1 MKVST
6 AKEKQLINEKL
17 GKELQSDLRTLDAR
31 LDGDLFFDT
40 PRRWMYATD
49 ASAYRELPLAVC
61 RPKNEQ
67 DVRELTRFARN
78 KKITLIPRAA
88 GTSLAG
94 QVVGRGMVVD
104 ISRYMTAILDFNPEK
119 RLVKVQPGVVPDE
132 LNRFLAPYGLFFSPE
147 TSTSNRCMI
156 GGMIGNNSSGLHSV
170 VYGTTRDHLR
180 SLRVVL
186 SDGSVAEFGA
196 LDRAGFDAKC
206 NLESRE
212 GEIYRNIRKIL
223 DNKENI
229 AAIRAEFPDPEVVRR
244 NTGYALDEL
253 ANSAVFNTEGAKYK
267 TFNFCK

>member
-1 MKVST
+1 MEDTSHPVRLVNKRIGAELT
-6 AKEKQLINEKL
+6 NR
-17 GKELQSDLRTLDAR
+17 LQSLESK
-31 LDGDLFFDT
+31 LDGELYTDLST
-40 PRRWMYATD
+40 RLMYATD
-49 ASAYRELPLAVC
+49 ASAYRELPMAVC
-61 RPKNEQ
+61 RPSHEK
-67 DVRELTRFARN
+67 DIISLVAFARDHQL
-78 KKITLIPRAA
+78 TLIPRAA

-94 QVVGRGMVVD
+94 QVVGRGLVVD
-104 ISRYMTAILDFNPEK
+104 ISRHMTRILEVDADK
-119 RLVKVQPGVVPDE
+119 QWVKVQPGVILDE
-132 LNRFLAPYGLFFSPE
+132 LNQELRPAGLFFSPE

-244 NTGYALDEL
+244 NTGYALD
-253 ANSAVFNTEGAKYK
+253 
-267 TFNFCK
+267 